1 MANFNSLSE
10 LIEIRDEAIAYR
22 NEYYM
27 ILISAT
33 EEIENLQKKNSDEKL
48 QNLIELKKEYL
59 DLVNGF
65 ETIVE
70 NTNKQIEKILATNKK
85 FLKDWKKEGF

>member
-1 MANFNSLSE
+1 MRSSFQLSE

-70 NTNKQIEKILATNKK
+70 NTNKQIEKLLTTNKK